1 VDAARRRRRVTGEE
15 ELRSDRPCVYMVNHQ
30 SSLDMLCAGGWV
42 PRRTVVIAKR
52 SLRLVPFMGQFLT
65 LADTIFLNRRNHE
78 SAMYSMER
86 AGERLSKRR
95 LSVIIFPE
103 GTRSRSDGELLPF
116 KKGGFNLAV
125 AAQVPIVPVVM
136 AQQKP
141 IYDPA
146 RHRFLPG
153 TIAVKGPA
161 DRGCDAFARA
171 CARVCVA
178 ADPLI
183 CSRRLVWV
191 PCAVLPPVPT
201 TGLTREDVP
210 ELADRVRDMMAA
222 ELRSLV
228 AVPSGKF

>member
-1 VDAARRRRRVTGEE
+1 
-15 ELRSDRPCVYMVNHQ
+15 
-30 SSLDMLCAGGWV
+30 
-42 PRRTVVIAKR
+42 
-52 SLRLVPFMGQFLT
+52 MGQFLT

-78 SAMYSMER
+78 SAMHSMER

-141 IYDPA
+141 MYDPS

-153 TIAVKGPA
+153 TITIKGT
-161 DRGCDAFARA
+161 
-171 CARVCVA
+171 
-178 ADPLI
+178 
-183 CSRRLVWV
+183 SE
-191 PCAVLPPVPT
+191 PT
-201 TGLTREDVP
+201 MVT
-210 ELADRVRDMMAA
+210 
-222 ELRSLV
+222 
-228 AVPSGKF
+228 